1 MPTLCRWFERFR
13 REDDGQDLMEY
24 TLLIGFVA
32 LAAVGVMLQLGVTA
46 QGPWVTAQT
55 TLTSAS
61 ASSGDQPTT
70 PPPSDG
76 RGDRQS
82 RQSPR
87 FPLSLTF

>member
-1 MPTLCRWFERFR
+1 MPTLLRWFDKLR

-55 TLTSAS
+55 TLTSA
-61 ASSGDQPTT
+61 AAAPGNQPTT

-76 RGDRQS
+76 RGDHDRDHDNH
-82 RQSPR
+82 
-87 FPLSLTF
+87 